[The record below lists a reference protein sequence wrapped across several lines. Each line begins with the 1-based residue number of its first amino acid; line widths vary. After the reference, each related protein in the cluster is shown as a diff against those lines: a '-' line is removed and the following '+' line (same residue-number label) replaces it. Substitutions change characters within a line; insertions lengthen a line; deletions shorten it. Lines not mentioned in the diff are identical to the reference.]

1 MGNEAGDEQEREHTM
16 HRSSSHARRRW
27 PVAVASA
34 LAAIALSVPLAAH
47 AAAVPDSA
55 AVGPAAAAL
64 PALQVDGNR
73 IVDANGQD
81 VALRGVSVLA
91 PEQND
96 LCEYCNARPT
106 SELIDVAVDWNS
118 RVIRLPVTEIG
129 ATTDLAA
136 YDAEYIA
143 PYVAQAVERG
153 VYIIIDLHL
162 VRNYGDA
169 AGAVPRS
176 TVERF
181 WDYIAPIYGSN
192 PNVVFEVFNEP
203 ISPASWNTWKD
214 YIQPV
219 VDGIR
224 AAAPDTLLLM
234 GSPQWSTMLNGA
246 LTNPIVDDNTAY
258 VYHLYPNQGAP
269 TTALLDQKFG
279 TAAQTLPVVVSEFGW
294 NPPGEFSDSI
304 TAGTTTNWGVPFR
317 TYMDARP
324 WIGWQAWILDNFW
337 KPQMFDYDWNV
348 LAGEHQGQFV
358 KDWLAGAPNTSPC
371 ADHDAIG
378 ASVQVSSQNSAST
391 PGAKVVDGDCSD
403 AGRWLSAVGDA
414 TPTATLTFA
423 QPLDV
428 ASVGV
433 YSGYGTSTG
442 TVLVDFSI
450 QAHTAAGWQTV
461 QAVTGNTQGAR
472 EIAVG
477 VAGVDQLRL
486 VVTNPSASTTEAKIA
501 RVHEIA
507 VHIG

>member
-1 MGNEAGDEQEREHTM
+1 M
-16 HRSSSHARRRW
+16 HRSSSSAPRRW
-27 PVAVASA
+27 ALALASAFAAVA
-34 LAAIALSVPLAAH
+34 LCVPVAAH
-47 AAAVPDSA
+47 AAAEPEPSSA
-55 AVGPAAAAL
+55 AAQTASL
-64 PALQVDGNR
+64 PALQVAGNR
-73 IVDANGQD
+73 VVDASGQN

-96 LCEYCNARPT
+96 LCDYCNARPT
-106 SELIDVAVDWNS
+106 SELIDVAVDWHS
-118 RVIRLPVTEIG
+118 RVVRLPVTEIG

-136 YDAEYIA
+136 YDAQYIA

-169 AGAVPRS
+169 QGAVPRS
-176 TVERF
+176 TVQRF

-219 VDGIR
+219 VDSIR
-224 AAAPDTLLLM
+224 VAAPDTLLLM

-246 LTNPIVDDNTAY
+246 LTTPIADDNTAY

-317 TYMDARP
+317 SYMDARP

-337 KPQMFDYDWNV
+337 KPQMFDYDWNI

-378 ASVQVSSQNSAST
+378 ASVQVSSLNSAST
-391 PGAKVVDGDCSD
+391 PGAKLVDGDCSD
-403 AGRWLSAVGDA
+403 AGRWLSAAGDA

-423 QPLDV
+423 QSLDV

-433 YSGYGTSTG
+433 YSGYGTSEG

-450 QAHTAAGWQTV
+450 EAHTSAGWQSVAT
-461 QAVTGNTQGAR
+461 VTGNTHAAR
-472 EIAVG
+472 EVAVG
-477 VAGVDQLRL
+477 LAGVDQLRL
-486 VVTNPSASTTEAKIA
+486 VVTNPSASTTQAKIA
-501 RVHEIA
+501 RVRELA
-507 VHIG
+507 VHVG